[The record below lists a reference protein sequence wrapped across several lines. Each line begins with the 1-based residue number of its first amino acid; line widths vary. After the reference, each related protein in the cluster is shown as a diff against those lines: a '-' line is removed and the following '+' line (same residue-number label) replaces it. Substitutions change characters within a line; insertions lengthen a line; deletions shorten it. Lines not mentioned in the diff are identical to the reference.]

1 MKTCFYTYQ
10 IKYDMIRK
18 KKTKKG
24 EENQYVLFIPTIKL
38 IPAKVSVKCQTGND
52 QATKT
57 TLTST
62 FLTMFLNPTVPSR
75 SFLKF

>member
-1 MKTCFYTYQ
+1 
-10 IKYDMIRK
+10 MI

-38 IPAKVSVKCQTGND
+38 IPAKVGVKCQTGND

-57 TLTST
+57 TLPYT
-62 FLTMFLNPTVPSR
+62 FLTMFLNPTVHSR